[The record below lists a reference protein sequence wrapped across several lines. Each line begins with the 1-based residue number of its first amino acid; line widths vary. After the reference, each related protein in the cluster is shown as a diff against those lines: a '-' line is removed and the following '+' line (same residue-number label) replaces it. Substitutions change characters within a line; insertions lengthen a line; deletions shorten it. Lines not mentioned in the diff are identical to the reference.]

1 MDAAIS
7 ESAELEMELAVM
19 SSLLDLEEFELVHWG
34 QDRAKRLRTFTVVP
48 KLRVGLCPH
57 CRRAGDCRVS
67 DERHL
72 CRDRTVMDLPMG
84 GWRTELVVR
93 LWQYRCPA
101 CDRFFTP
108 RFAALAEGAHATER
122 LLERLEELIA
132 RSDVCAAARFF
143 GVAEKTAERWY
154 YQHRKR
160 EREQPQPAL
169 EPIRSL
175 GIDELSLKKDTGNS
189 AAS

>member
-1 MDAAIS
+1 MDAATS
-7 ESAELEMELAVM
+7 ESAELAVM

-48 KLRVGLCPH
+48 KQSVGLCPH
-57 CRRAGDCRVS
+57 CRRVS
-67 DERHL
+67 GERHV

-108 RFAALAEGAHATER
+108 GFAALAEGAHATER

-143 GVAEKTAERWY
+143 GIAEKTAEKWY
-154 YQHRKR
+154 YQHRKHKQ
-160 EREQPQPAL
+160 ERPPQPAL

-175 GIDELSLKKDTGNS
+175 GIDELSLKKDTGSS
-189 AAS
+189 AAC